1 MSTRKDPIQV
11 GAAEALAWAAA
22 GCLYDAVRGLA
33 TGGKTNGSAYFELV
47 AEEIEMVPERIRQPV
62 SAETYLFIIQGGRP
76 RRGLLEERRTEPG
89 GHWARAAE
97 PSESSANGRSVMR

>member
-76 RRGLLEERRTEPG
+76 RRGLSRNV
-89 GHWARAAE
+89 ARSPAVTGRGPRSRLSLLRAE
-97 PSESSANGRSVMR
+97 GA